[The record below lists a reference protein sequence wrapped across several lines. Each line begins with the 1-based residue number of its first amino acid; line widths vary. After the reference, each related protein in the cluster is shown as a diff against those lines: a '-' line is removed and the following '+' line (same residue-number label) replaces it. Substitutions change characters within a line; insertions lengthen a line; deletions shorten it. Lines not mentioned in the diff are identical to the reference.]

1 MEHVKTV
8 VSFKCKAPHVSQIQR
23 LLKEYNIGVVP
34 LSGLHF
40 KSAKHPKNVYTFSIS
55 YPAISSTTMSL
66 SMADLTANTIGSDI
80 ENELDGLV
88 TYLDINFES
97 K

>member
-34 LSGLHF
+34 LNGLHF
-40 KSAKHPKNVYTFSIS
+40 RSAKHPKNMYTFTIS
-55 YPAISSTTMSL
+55 YPEITSTTMSL
-66 SMADLTANTIGSDI
+66 SLANLTASTIGSDI
-80 ENELDGLV
+80 ESDLDGLV
-88 TYLDINFES
+88 TYLDISFE
-97 K
+97 

>member
-34 LSGLHF
+34 LNGLHF
-40 KSAKHPKNVYTFSIS
+40 KSAKHPKNIYTFTIS
-55 YPAISSTTMSL
+55 YPEITSTTMSL
-66 SMADLTANTIGSDI
+66 SLANLTANTIGSDI
-80 ENELDGLV
+80 ESDLDGLV
-88 TYLDINFES
+88 TYLDISFD
-97 K
+97 